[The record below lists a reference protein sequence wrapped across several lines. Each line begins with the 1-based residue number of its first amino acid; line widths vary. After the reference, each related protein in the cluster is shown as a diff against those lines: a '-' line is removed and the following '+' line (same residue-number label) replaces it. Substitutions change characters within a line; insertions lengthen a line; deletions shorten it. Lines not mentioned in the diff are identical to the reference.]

1 MTTII
6 NFFCLISNKKEEET
20 KEETK
25 EKEYSPKPKKKVS
38 FDDSKNEIF
47 LIEYPIVQNLSDFLK
62 VEPIKR
68 HPQTGKILY
77 RICCSGEISSVIVL
91 YDGSLLEMT
100 RGFQIHFTR
109 LHFSSYNDWMLFLVN
124 N

>member
-1 MTTII
+1 MASII
-6 NFFCLISNKKEEET
+6 NTLFCLLSNNEEEEKKEAENFIQ
-20 KEETK
+20 KE
-25 EKEYSPKPKKKVS
+25 KPKKKVS
-38 FDDSKNEIF
+38 FDDSKNETI
-47 LIEYPIVQNLSDFLK
+47 LIQNLSEFLK
-62 VEPIKR
+62 QSEPIQR
-68 HPQTGKILY
+68 NPHTGKILY

-109 LHFSSYNDWMLFLVN
+109 LHFPSYMHWMNFIVN